1 MNSQPTSPADFKEDF
16 ETVIDNAIDEAIED
30 VIENESP
37 PRTFMTSNRLGF
49 NEFLQKFL
57 VELHRDSGLFLQSF
71 GYFQESIQ

>member
-49 NEFLQKFL
+49 NEFL
-57 VELHRDSGLFLQSF
+57 
-71 GYFQESIQ
+71 